1 MERSKDLVCDA
12 QLDRD
17 DVAARHNNE
26 GKTYIAEGFM
36 PFTQRCAPGLSFC
49 PARSS
54 PAEL

>member
-12 QLDRD
+12 QLDKD